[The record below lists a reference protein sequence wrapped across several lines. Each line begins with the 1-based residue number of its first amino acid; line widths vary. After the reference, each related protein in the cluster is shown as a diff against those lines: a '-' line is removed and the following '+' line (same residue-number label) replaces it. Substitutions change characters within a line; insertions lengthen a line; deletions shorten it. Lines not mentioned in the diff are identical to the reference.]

1 MARYYSEH
9 HKVGMFLGDDIS
21 EILDVNVEND
31 LMLQPI
37 ILLYM
42 YEY

>member
-1 MARYYSEH
+1 
-9 HKVGMFLGDDIS
+9 MFLGDDIS